1 MTENITRFAGLLTRA
16 INRIRADECKRRT
29 VIRDDL
35 GYAAGRD
42 GRTAIDYWR
51 RDGGHIPAEMV
62 SFEVM
67 PRNESCSR
75 RLLHTGAWSSPRP

>member
-1 MTENITRFAGLLTRA
+1 MSEDSTRFAESLTRA
-16 INRIRADECKRRT
+16 INRIHADELKPKT
-29 VIRDDL
+29 IISDEL
-35 GYAAGRD
+35 GYAARRV
-42 GRTAIDYWR
+42 GRTANDYWR

-67 PRNESCSR
+67 PRSESCSR